1 MPKRREI
8 LTYLFIRREYLALLV
23 QLRWAMSEPL
33 YVGRV
38 IADAHVFLLN
48 QSLSRKSG
56 GINKPTAMTPVSDK
70 AFAVMAVCPEAK
82 KYYGITVDYL
92 RKGAYKFVWAFK
104 IDKDKA
110 KREGYDSQ
118 RVHGS
123 VELDSEYPGCP
134 YCKSKQ
140 FIFCS
145 CGAVMCWHGQR
156 VVTCP
161 SCGQTG
167 EVSSVSSVDLHGG
180 GF

>member
-1 MPKRREI
+1 
-8 LTYLFIRREYLALLV
+8 
-23 QLRWAMSEPL
+23 
-33 YVGRV
+33 
-38 IADAHVFLLN
+38 
-48 QSLSRKSG
+48 
-56 GINKPTAMTPVSDK
+56 MTPVSDK
-70 AFAVMAVCPEAK
+70 AFAVMAVCPEAN

-92 RKGAYKFVWAFK
+92 RKNAFKFVWAFK

-110 KREGYDSQ
+110 KREGYASQ

-123 VELDSEYPGCP
+123 VELDTEYPGCP
-134 YCKSKQ
+134 YCKSKR

-145 CGAVMCWHGQR
+145 CGTVMCWHGQR